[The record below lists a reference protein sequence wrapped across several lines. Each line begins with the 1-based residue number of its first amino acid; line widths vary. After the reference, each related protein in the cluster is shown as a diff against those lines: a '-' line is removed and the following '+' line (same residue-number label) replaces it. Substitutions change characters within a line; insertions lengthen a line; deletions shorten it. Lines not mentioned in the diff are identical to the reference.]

1 MTVLKYPMSA
11 FPDNE
16 IIDQIATELNIDS
29 VFLEKD
35 WHVSNVIKALSE
47 FKHESFESIFCGGT
61 SLLKGYKI
69 IKRFSEDVDFR
80 ILNLS
85 GTHSTRGN
93 RRAFRDE
100 LIEHLSN
107 IPELEFDTDNIISR
121 DSSRFFCITASY
133 PKRFGDHQSIRSELK
148 LEGTFVNNTLP
159 GLEEK
164 EIKPIIGE
172 YIEIE
177 NISSIRCLSLL
188 ETTADKSSALVW
200 RVLSRNRNE
209 EGDDP
214 SLIRHLYDLQG
225 LYGQFENFDEI
236 VSETQSRYQRDRR
249 RGLDDI
255 PDTYGEAL
263 NVAISILQG
272 DPLYMEEYA
281 QYALNMCF
289 GKESPPEFSTAFRVL
304 FFTQRTSINWN

>member
-1 MTVLKYPMSA
+1 MTVLKYPMST

-47 FKHESFESIFCGGT
+47 FEHETFESIFCGGT

-85 GTHSTRGN
+85 VIPSTRGD

-100 LIEHLSN
+100 LINHLSS
-107 IPELEFDTDNIISR
+107 IPELDFDIDNLAKG
-121 DSSRFFCITASY
+121 DGSRFFSITAAY
-133 PKRFGDHQSIRSELK
+133 PKRFGGHASIRPELK
-148 LEGTFVNNTLP
+148 LEGTFVGDTLP

-172 YIEIE
+172 YIETE
-177 NISSIRCLSLL
+177 NSSAIRCLSLL

-200 RVLSRNRNE
+200 RVLSRDRE
-209 EGDDP
+209 VEGDDP
-214 SLIRHLYDLQG
+214 SLIRHLYDLHR
-225 LYGQFENFDEI
+225 LYSQFENFNEI
-236 VSETQSRYQRDRR
+236 ASETQSRYQRDRR

-255 PDTYGEAL
+255 PDTYREAL
-263 NVAISILQG
+263 NVAIGVLHEDS
-272 DPLYMEEYA
+272 LYREEYN
-281 QYALNMCF
+281 QYVLNMCF
-289 GKESPPEFSTAFRVL
+289 GKESPPEFATALDSFSSL
-304 FFTQRTSINWN
+304 KEHL